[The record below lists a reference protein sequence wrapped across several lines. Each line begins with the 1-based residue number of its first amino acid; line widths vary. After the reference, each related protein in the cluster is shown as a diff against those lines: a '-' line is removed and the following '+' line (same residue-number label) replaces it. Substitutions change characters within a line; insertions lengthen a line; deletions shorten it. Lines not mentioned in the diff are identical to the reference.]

1 MKGFYPSVTPGSD
14 FLSSSIMAS
23 LTFTDLKRM
32 AASIKLSQ
40 PEPFMSSMC
49 SEIKFEGY
57 DSSPIFTTPVV
68 EIAGYGMGPAKMGWK
83 GEPLAGTDKLQVPV
97 IPTTEMSEALEEI
110 TVQIAK
116 RVQENLVKVRI
127 SSHALLALLYS
138 LSFRAPCTHN
148 PSV

>member
-1 MKGFYPSVTPGSD
+1 
-14 FLSSSIMAS
+14 
-23 LTFTDLKRM
+23 
-32 AASIKLSQ
+32 
-40 PEPFMSSMC
+40 MSSMC

-127 SSHALLALLYS
+127 S
-138 LSFRAPCTHN
+138 APRMPCSPCYKAYHFAPPVHTTLPCSGN
-148 PSV
+148 IQPAPVQRRR